1 MKNVYVRPQAELVS
15 FAPNNAIAMEQ
26 PGWGW
31 EDDVF
36 STSEAKNF
44 DNKTTEGGD
53 GYEG

>member
-1 MKNVYVRPQAELVS
+1 MKDVYVRPQAELVS

-36 STSEAKNF
+36 STPEAQSF
-44 DNKTTEGGD
+44 TDDAERRMGDEG
-53 GYEG
+53 